1 MSAISQGFANDFH
14 EWYSQNLKL
23 SANHLN
29 SNHKSW
35 FKIIHIFISYMLFDA
50 LTHWGRATHICVG
63 KLTTIGSDNGL
74 SPGRRQ
80 AIIWTIAGILLIGPL
95 GTNFNDI
102 LFEIRKFSFT
112 KMHLKMSSA
121 KLRPFSLGPNVL
133 KHMYIDENTSELPI
147 LTLSTKTAYNCD
159 VRWMWG
165 ACITTSTLHW
175 KQKNVILITLSSLV
189 ATYVLMTTYVAT
201 SDDKVVEWTI
211 LCFQCSDYSQNNS
224 RDAVPSQSWYW
235 SIEAWTKGLKFCS
248 PHSEMHNHSSSN
260 FYPRKDVWINIDE
273 QPKPHQN

>member
-23 SANHLN
+23 WANHLN

-35 FKIIHIFISYMLFDA
+35 FKISHIFISYMLYDA
-50 LTHWGRATHICVG
+50 
-63 KLTTIGSDNGL
+63 
-74 SPGRRQ
+74 
-80 AIIWTIAGILLIGPL
+80 
-95 GTNFNDI
+95 
-102 LFEIRKFSFT
+102 
-112 KMHLKMSSA
+112 
-121 KLRPFSLGPNVL
+121 L

-159 VRWMWG
+159 VKWMWG

-189 ATYVLMTTYVAT
+189 ATYVLMTTHVAT

-260 FYPRKDVWINIDE
+260 FYPRTDVWINIDE